1 MRRTKSGLPKHCAW
15 NTDQR
20 GARFVRFRKRGFTT
34 YLTGIPWSED
44 FMRQY
49 AAALEG
55 VDARMA
61 NIGADRSPSGSLGW
75 LVAAYLDGSPNSSS
89 PFRTLKPATQKMRRR
104 MLDRWRSEH
113 GQLPLFRTDGAG
125 RRHML
130 LARQHVQV
138 MVNKK
143 GATPFEQRNFLNT
156 LRSVF
161 RWAMQEGRIPEDPT
175 VGVTR
180 PKATTAGY
188 RTWGEDEIARFEQ
201 RFPIGCKAR
210 LAFALLLYTG
220 QRRGDAVRMGPQLI
234 RDGELTVTQEKTG
247 TTVMIPVHPKL
258 REIIDATPMI
268 GVKTFLVTHRGKSY
282 TAAGFG
288 NWFRDL
294 ANEAGCPA
302 CHRMGCARRRRPG
315 SPRSAAATS

>member
-1 MRRTKSGLPKHCAW
+1 
-15 NTDQR
+15 
-20 GARFVRFRKRGFTT
+20 
-34 YLTGIPWSED
+34 
-44 FMRQY
+44 
-49 AAALEG
+49 
-55 VDARMA
+55 
-61 NIGADRSPSGSLGW
+61 
-75 LVAAYLDGSPNSSS
+75 
-89 PFRTLKPATQKMRRR
+89 MRRR
-104 MLDRWRSEH
+104 MLGRWRSEH

-143 GATPFEQRNFLNT
+143 GTTPFEQRNFLHT

-161 RWAMQEGRIPEDPT
+161 RWAMQEGRIPDDPT

-188 RTWGEDEIARFEQ
+188 QTWGEDEIARFEE

-220 QRRGDAVRMGPQLI
+220 QRRGDAVRMGPQMI
-234 RDGELTVTQEKTG
+234 RDGELTITQEKTG

-258 REIIDATPMI
+258 HEIIDATPMI
-268 GVKTFLVTHRGKSY
+268 GVKTFLVTHQGKSY

-294 ANEAGCPA
+294 VNEAGCPGLSPHGLRKA
-302 CHRMGCARRRRPG
+302 TATRLAEIGCGDKLIAAILG
-315 SPRSAAATS
+315 HKSAAVVSIYTRAADQKKLAREAVRRLIEAGK